1 MAESV
6 IFICL
11 FLNFICDQLHGL
23 GGDVDVFF
31 LILFNKDKEEKNTN
45 IMRTTLQSLTQMIR
59 QMIMHLLRRV
69 RKMLTQ
75 IM

>member
-1 MAESV
+1 MS
-6 IFICL
+6 FFSY
-11 FLNFICDQLHGL
+11 FL
-23 GGDVDVFF
+23 
-31 LILFNKDKEEKNTN
+31 NKDKEEKNTN

-75 IM
+75 IMWSGGNSASGQ